1 LKQTGSRIQ
10 CWGAKKGRKEVFYYY
25 PSPRC
30 TYQHSSETVLENNP
44 HPMKTI
50 VGKSRDKKISDS
62 FFSEV
67 HKFAAFKKVSF
78 VSCSKFE
85 ELLETIFEK

>member
-1 LKQTGSRIQ
+1 
-10 CWGAKKGRKEVFYYY
+10 
-25 PSPRC
+25 
-30 TYQHSSETVLENNP
+30 
-44 HPMKTI
+44 MKTI

-67 HKFAAFKKVSF
+67 HKFAALKKRVSF